1 MAQKDYYNTLG
12 VGRKAS
18 EAEIKKAYRSLAKK
32 YHPDVNK
39 DNKAAEEKFKEVQEA
54 YDTLGDKKKREQYDM
69 FGSAGAYAGANG
81 FGGGGP
87 YYYSSTSGGAGVP
100 PDFDFST
107 FFGGGRASAGG
118 ASQSFR
124 GEDVG
129 NLFGD
134 LFGMGGF
141 GKGRG
146 KAGRQRGPEP
156 GADRYYTMEVDF
168 LEACLGKT
176 TQISLPEG
184 RKTSKINV
192 KIPAGVDNGS
202 KIRLA
207 GKGEPSSNGGK
218 PGDLYIEIRVHPHP
232 YFTRQGEDIYLQV
245 PITVGE
251 AVSGASIEVPT
262 IDGKIHMKIP
272 PGTQGGQKFRLKEK
286 GVPHPKGEGRG
297 DQYVV
302 AQIQIPKDIKE
313 DGKKLI
319 EEFEKT
325 NPLEPRKHLF
335 S

>member
-1 MAQKDYYNTLG
+1 VAEKDYYDILG

-18 EAEIKKAYRSLAKK
+18 EAEIKKAYRHLAKK
-32 YHPDVNK
+32 FHPDVNK
-39 DNKAAEEKFKEVQEA
+39 DNKAAEEKFKEVQAA
-54 YDTLGDKKKREQYDM
+54 YDVLGDKKKREQYDM
-69 FGSAGAYAGANG
+69 FGSAGAYAGAGG

-87 YYYSSTSGGAGVP
+87 FYYSSTSGGAGVP

-118 ASQSFR
+118 SSQTFR

-129 NLFGD
+129 DLFGD

-141 GKGRG
+141 GKG
-146 KAGRQRGPEP
+146 KGRRTARGPTP
-156 GADRYYTMEVDF
+156 GADRYYTIEVDF
-168 LEACLGKT
+168 LEAALGKT
-176 TQISLPEG
+176 TKIDLPEG
-184 RKTSKINV
+184 KKTTHINV
-192 KIPAGVDNGS
+192 KIPPGVDNGS

-207 GKGEPSSNGGK
+207 GKGEPSPNGGP
-218 PGDLYIEIRVHPHP
+218 PGDLYIEVRVKPHP
-232 YFTRQGEDIYLQV
+232 YFTRQGEDIYVNV

-251 AVSGASIEVPT
+251 AVNGASIEVPT

-272 PGTQGGQKFRLKEK
+272 PGTQGGQKFRLKGK

-302 AQIQIPKDIKE
+302 TQIQIPKDIGT

-319 EEFEKT
+319 QEFEAKYSM
-325 NPLEPRKHLF
+325 EPRKHLF